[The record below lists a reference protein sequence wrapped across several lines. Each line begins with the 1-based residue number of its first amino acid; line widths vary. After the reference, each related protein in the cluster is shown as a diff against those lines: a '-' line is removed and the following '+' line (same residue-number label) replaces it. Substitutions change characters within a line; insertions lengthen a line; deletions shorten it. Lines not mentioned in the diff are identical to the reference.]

1 MLCHRIPTK
10 LGLIGLIFFLLSALV
25 LTPAF
30 SVPSTN
36 LTVQAL
42 GSCTTDRYY
51 IDVNVTNLENFDLV
65 NYTFNITISSERI
78 PAYSRLK
85 AGNVYVVD
93 ENGNPLYYWVM
104 RRTRK
109 VFTVFFRV
117 PYIPKDGWAVVRIY
131 YGSDNPYRKY
141 RKPAMLFVY
150 FNNFNSL
157 ENYPH
162 VDTGIFDNSNPFDPG
177 ELSIS
182 RGKLVIN
189 STILPPF
196 LFLSFSNAKEA
207 RLTTLTVNDSY
218 RIVFKFRRVSG
229 KQGVDSYPFYMFIH
243 ANAGG
248 NRHRYDYIGIHEVV
262 DWNGGPK
269 FYFEFGNDQNGAT
282 EVNKR
287 AGKQYYLGEIFV
299 SPSSSEGRIE
309 KFSSGALIASQV
321 FETGRR
327 FRNREVSIGFGQANA
342 DIFADVNLLA
352 YVDWVYVVKSAEY
365 SAEIVAAGVECLF
378 NQGVV

>member
-1 MLCHRIPTK
+1 MPSNHINHK

-30 SVPSTN
+30 SVPSIN

-65 NYTFNITISSERI
+65 NYTFNITIPSERI

-177 ELSIS
+177 ELSTS

-207 RLTTLTVNDSY
+207 KLTTLTVNDSY
-218 RIVFKFRRVSG
+218 RIVFKFRRASDT
-229 KQGVDSYPFYMFIH
+229 QNAESYPFYMFIH
-243 ANAGG
+243 THAGRG
-248 NRHRYDYIGIHEVV
+248 DRYDYIGIHETVYA
-262 DWNGGPK
+262 GSSK

-299 SPSSSEGRIE
+299 SPSSSAGRIE

-342 DIFADVNLLA
+342 DIFAAVNLLA